1 MLPTILTFIVSL
13 FTLFGIPW
21 IADQSGFKK
30 MTSRT
35 WLIIACCLYA
45 ISWYLP
51 QPLIQGQNTMFMTHF
66 IGGGFFTTCIWIHL
80 FHHWT
85 GKKSILLE
93 LISIFALISML
104 GVANE
109 LFELFI
115 SQIGLVNLD
124 PSDTWWDLL
133 ANTLGAYT
141 LWFFYSIGKSL
152 KAKA

>member
-13 FTLFGIPW
+13 FTLFAIPW
-21 IADQSGFKK
+21 IANQTGFKQ
-30 MTSRT
+30 TNSRT
-35 WLIIACCLYA
+35 WLIIACVLYA

-80 FHHWT
+80 HNQWA
-85 GKKSILLE
+85 GKKSIILE
-93 LISIFALISML
+93 FLSIFALISML

-115 SQIGLVNLD
+115 TQIGLIHLD

-133 ANTLGAYT
+133 ANTSGAYV
-141 LWFFYSIGKSL
+141 LWLMYIIGKSL
-152 KAKA
+152 KYKT